1 MKVVYLAL
9 LAILLTACGD
19 SSDVVPS
26 PTPTDPE
33 TEAQAPTA
41 SPTATEARATA
52 TRLTPTHPSTPSPT
66 ISPTS
71 TSPPATPTSTPR
83 ESGQSATA
91 TTAPE
96 TATSTPTVASTSTP
110 TATPEPTATLTPTAT
125 QTPTPEPTATTA
137 PEPTPTATLEP
148 TATTPEVSTN
158 DYVRWT
164 YDILTRWT
172 DSLIAYSSHL
182 TQPGFDRSH
191 PDNAAWYATFVAIVE
206 GWQLFAD
213 EAAARVAPA
222 EFAVEHQQIVE
233 GYRLLA
239 ESGALLKIAYD
250 TSDGDL
256 LDQVNALQSEGTD
269 LITQAMLALPAPES

>member
-1 MKVVYLAL
+1 MKLLCLAL

-19 SSDVVPS
+19 SSEVVPS
-26 PTPTDPE
+26 PSPTDPQS
-33 TEAQAPTA
+33 EAQAATA
-41 SPTATEARATA
+41 SPAATEARATA
-52 TRLTPTHPSTPSPT
+52 TQLTATQAPTPSPT
-66 ISPTS
+66 ATTPPT
-71 TSPPATPTSTPR
+71 APTNTPR
-83 ESGQSATA
+83 ESGQPATA

-96 TATSTPTVASTSTP
+96 TATSTPTVEPTSSP

-125 QTPTPEPTATTA
+125 QTPTPEPTATTP

-148 TATTPEVSTN
+148 TPTTPEVSTN

-164 YDILTRWT
+164 YDIYTRWV
-172 DSLIAYSSHL
+172 DSYTAYASHVA
-182 TQPGFDRSH
+182 QPGFERDH
-191 PDNAAWYATFVAIVE
+191 PDHPSWYATFVAIVE

-213 EAAARVAPA
+213 EAAARVGPA
-222 EFAVEHQQIVE
+222 DFTVEHQQIVE

-256 LDQVNALQSEGTD
+256 LDQVNTLQSEGTD
-269 LITQAMLALPAPES
+269 LITQAMVALPAPES